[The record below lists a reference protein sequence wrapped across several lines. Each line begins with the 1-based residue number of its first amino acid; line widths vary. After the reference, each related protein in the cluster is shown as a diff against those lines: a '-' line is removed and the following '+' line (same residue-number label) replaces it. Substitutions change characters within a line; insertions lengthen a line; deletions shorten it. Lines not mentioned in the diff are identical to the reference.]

1 MNVKGKNK
9 FILFLKN
16 NGLKPTTQRNL
27 VVKQLLNGKNR
38 HFTAED
44 LYDEMKIKKKNISLA
59 TIYNTLHSF
68 VEKKILKLV
77 SVKEGKAIFCT
88 NMKNH
93 YHFFNSKT
101 GKLTDIPY
109 ENIKIEKLPNPPKGT
124 KIENIEITINLNR
137 KN

>member
-1 MNVKGKNK
+1 MIYNKNK
-9 FILFLKN
+9 FISFLKD

-27 VVKQLLNGKNR
+27 VVKQLLNGKDR

-44 LYDEMKIKKKNISLA
+44 LYDEMKLKKKNISLA

-68 VEKKILKLV
+68 VEKKILKLIAI
-77 SVKEGKAIFCT
+77 KEGKTIFCT

-109 ENIKIEKLPNPPKGT
+109 KKIKINKLPKPPKGT
-124 KIENIEITINLNR
+124 KIDNIEITINLNT

>member
-1 MNVKGKNK
+1 MTDNK
-9 FILFLKN
+9 KKLIFFLKD
-16 NGLKPTTQRNL
+16 NGLKLTTQRNL
-27 VVKQLLNGKNR
+27 VIKQLLNGKDK

-44 LYDEMKIKKKNISLA
+44 LYDEMKLKKKNVSLA

-68 VEKKILKLV
+68 VEKKILKLIAI
-77 SVKEGKAIFCT
+77 KEGKTIFCT

-109 ENIKIEKLPNPPKGT
+109 EKIKIKKLPKPPKGT
-124 KIENIEITINLNR
+124 KIDNIEITINLNT
-137 KN
+137 KS

>member
-93 YHFFNSKT
+93 YHFFNANT
-101 GKLTDIPY
+101 GKLIDIPY
-109 ENIKIEKLPNPPKGT
+109 EEIKINKLPKPPKGT
-124 KIENIEITINLNR
+124 KIDNVEITINLNK

>member
-1 MNVKGKNK
+1 MIDNK
-9 FILFLKN
+9 KKLIFFLKD
-16 NGLKPTTQRNL
+16 NGLKLTTQRNL
-27 VVKQLLNGKNR
+27 VIKQLLNGKDK

-44 LYDEMKIKKKNISLA
+44 LYDEIKVKKKNVSLA

-68 VEKKILKLV
+68 VEKKILKLIAI
-77 SVKEGKAIFCT
+77 KEGKTIFCT

-93 YHFFNSKT
+93 YHFFNPKT

-109 ENIKIEKLPNPPKGT
+109 ERIKINKLPKPPKGT
-124 KIENIEITINLNR
+124 RIDNIEITINLNT

>member
-1 MNVKGKNK
+1 MIYNKNK
-9 FILFLKN
+9 FIYFLKD

-27 VVKQLLNGKNR
+27 VVKQLLNGKDR

-44 LYDEMKIKKKNISLA
+44 LYDEMKLKKKNISLA

-68 VEKKILKLV
+68 VEKKILKLI

-93 YHFFNSKT
+93 YHFFNPKT
-101 GKLTDIPY
+101 GKLTDIPFKK
-109 ENIKIEKLPNPPKGT
+109 IKINKLPKPPKGT
-124 KIENIEITINLNR
+124 KIDNIEITINLNT
-137 KN
+137 KS

>member
-1 MNVKGKNK
+1 MIYNKNK
-9 FILFLKN
+9 FISFLKD

-27 VVKQLLNGKNR
+27 VVKQLLNGKDR

-44 LYDEMKIKKKNISLA
+44 LYDEMKLKKKNISLA

-68 VEKKILKLV
+68 VEKKILKLIAI
-77 SVKEGKAIFCT
+77 KEGKTIFCT

-109 ENIKIEKLPNPPKGT
+109 KKIKINKLPKPPKGT
-124 KIENIEITINLNR
+124 KIDNIEITINLNK

>member
-1 MNVKGKNK
+1 MIDNK
-9 FILFLKN
+9 KKLIFFLKD
-16 NGLKPTTQRNL
+16 NGLKLTTQRNL
-27 VVKQLLNGKNR
+27 VIKQLLNGKDK

-44 LYDEMKIKKKNISLA
+44 LYDEMKLKKKNVSLA

-68 VEKKILKLV
+68 VEKKILKLIAI
-77 SVKEGKAIFCT
+77 KEGKTIFCT

-93 YHFFNSKT
+93 YHFFNPKT

-109 ENIKIEKLPNPPKGT
+109 ERIKINKLPKPPKGT
-124 KIENIEITINLNR
+124 KIDNIEITINLNK

>member
-1 MNVKGKNK
+1 MIDKKNN
-9 FILFLKN
+9 FIYFLKQ
-16 NGLKPTTQRNL
+16 NGLKTTRQRNL
-27 VVKQLLNGKNR
+27 VVQQLLNGKDR

-44 LYDEMKIKKKNISLA
+44 LYEEMKLKKSNISLA

-68 VEKKILKLV
+68 VDKKILKLV
-77 SVKEGKAIFCT
+77 SVKEGKTIFCT

-101 GKLTDIPY
+101 GKLIDIPFKDIRI
-109 ENIKIEKLPNPPKGT
+109 NKLPKPPIGT
-124 KIENIEITINLNR
+124 KIDNIEITINLVK

>member
-1 MNVKGKNK
+1 MTTKTKNN
-9 FILFLKN
+9 FFSFLKE
-16 NGLKPTTQRNL
+16 NGLKPTSQRNL
-27 VVKQLLNGKNR
+27 VVKQLLNGKDR

-44 LYDEMKIKKKNISLA
+44 LYDEMKLKKTNISLA

-68 VEKKILKLV
+68 VEKKILKLI
-77 SVKEGKAIFCT
+77 SVKEGKTIFCT

-109 ENIKIEKLPNPPKGT
+109 EKIKIKKLPKPPKGT
-124 KIENIEITINLNR
+124 KIDNIEITINLNT
-137 KN
+137 KS

>member
-1 MNVKGKNK
+1 MTEIENK
-9 FILFLKN
+9 FISFLKE

-27 VVKQLLNGKNR
+27 IGKQLFLNGNNK

-44 LYDEMKIKKKNISLA
+44 LYEKIKLNNKNISLA
-59 TIYNTLHSF
+59 TIYNTLQSF

-77 SVKEGKAIFCT
+77 AIKKGKTIFCT

-93 YHFFNSKT
+93 YHFFNQKT
-101 GKLTDIPY
+101 GELIDIPC
-109 ENIKIEKLPNPPKGT
+109 EKIKIQNLPKAPKGT
-124 KIENIEITINLNR
+124 KIDNIEITINLNT

>member
-1 MNVKGKNK
+1 MTDKNK
-9 FILFLKN
+9 FITFLKK
-16 NGLKPTTQRNL
+16 NGLKPTLQRNL
-27 VVKQLLNGKNR
+27 LVKQLLNGKNR

-44 LYDEMKIKKKNISLA
+44 LYDEMKLKKINISLA

-77 SVKEGKAIFCT
+77 SIKEGKTIFCT

-93 YHFFNSKT
+93 YHFFNQKT
-101 GKLTDIPY
+101 GKLIDISS
-109 ENIKIEKLPNPPKGT
+109 EKIKINKLPKPPKGT
-124 KIENIEITINLNR
+124 RIDNIEITINLAT

>member
-1 MNVKGKNK
+1 MVKETKNN
-9 FILFLKN
+9 FFSFLKK
-16 NGLKPTTQRNL
+16 NGLKPTSQRNL
-27 VVKQLLNGKNR
+27 VVKQLLNGKDR

-44 LYDEMKIKKKNISLA
+44 LYDEMRLKKTNISLA

-68 VEKKILKLV
+68 VEKKILKLI
-77 SVKEGKAIFCT
+77 SVKEGKTIFCT

-109 ENIKIEKLPNPPKGT
+109 EKIKIKKLPKPPKGT
-124 KIENIEITINLNR
+124 KIDNIEITINLNT
-137 KN
+137 KS

>member
-1 MNVKGKNK
+1 MIDNK
-9 FILFLKN
+9 KKSIFFLKD
-16 NGLKPTTQRNL
+16 NGLKLTTQRNL
-27 VVKQLLNGKNR
+27 VIKQLLNGKDK

-44 LYDEMKIKKKNISLA
+44 LYDKMKLKKKNISLA

-68 VEKKILKLV
+68 VEKKILKLIA
-77 SVKEGKAIFCT
+77 VKEGKTIFCT

-93 YHFFNSKT
+93 YHFFNPKT

-109 ENIKIEKLPNPPKGT
+109 KGIKINKLPKPPKGT
-124 KIENIEITINLNR
+124 KIDNIEITINLNT

>member
-1 MNVKGKNK
+1 MIYNKNK
-9 FILFLKN
+9 FISFLKD

-27 VVKQLLNGKNR
+27 VVKQLLIGDDK

-44 LYDEMKIKKKNISLA
+44 LYDEMKLKKTNISLA

-68 VEKKILKLV
+68 VEKKILKLI

-109 ENIKIEKLPNPPKGT
+109 EKIKIKKLPKPPKGT
-124 KIENIEITINLNR
+124 KIDNIEITINLNT
-137 KN
+137 KS

>member
-1 MNVKGKNK
+1 MIDNK
-9 FILFLKN
+9 KKLIFFLKD
-16 NGLKPTTQRNL
+16 NGLKLTTQRNL
-27 VVKQLLNGKNR
+27 VIKQLLNGKDK

-44 LYDEMKIKKKNISLA
+44 LYDEMKLKKENVSLA

-68 VEKKILKLV
+68 VEKKILKLIAI
-77 SVKEGKAIFCT
+77 KEGKTIFCT

-93 YHFFNSKT
+93 YHFFNPKT

-109 ENIKIEKLPNPPKGT
+109 GRIKINKLPKPPKGT
-124 KIENIEITINLNR
+124 KIDNIEITINLNT

>member
-1 MNVKGKNK
+1 MTEIENK
-9 FILFLKN
+9 FISFLKE

-27 VVKQLLNGKNR
+27 VVKQLLNGKDK

-44 LYDEMKIKKKNISLA
+44 LYDQMKLKKKNISLA

-68 VEKKILKLV
+68 VEKKILKLI
-77 SVKEGKAIFCT
+77 SVKEGKTIFCT

-109 ENIKIEKLPNPPKGT
+109 EKIKIKKLPKPPKGT
-124 KIENIEITINLNR
+124 KIDNIEITINLNT

>member
-1 MNVKGKNK
+1 MIDNK
-9 FILFLKN
+9 KKLIFFLKD
-16 NGLKPTTQRNL
+16 NGLKLTTQRNL
-27 VVKQLLNGKNR
+27 VIKQLLNGKDK

-44 LYDEMKIKKKNISLA
+44 LYDKMKLKKKNISLA

-68 VEKKILKLV
+68 VEKKILKLIA
-77 SVKEGKAIFCT
+77 VKEGKTIFCT

-93 YHFFNSKT
+93 YHFFNPKT

-109 ENIKIEKLPNPPKGT
+109 KGIKINKLPKPPKGT
-124 KIENIEITINLNR
+124 KIDNIEITINLNT

>member
-1 MNVKGKNK
+1 MTDKNK
-9 FILFLKN
+9 FITFLKK
-16 NGLKPTTQRNL
+16 NGLKPTLQRNL
-27 VVKQLLNGKNR
+27 LVKQLLNGKNR

-44 LYDEMKIKKKNISLA
+44 LYDEMKLKKINISLA

-77 SVKEGKAIFCT
+77 SIKEGKTIFCT

-93 YHFFNSKT
+93 YHFFNQKT
-101 GKLTDIPY
+101 GKLIDISS
-109 ENIKIEKLPNPPKGT
+109 EKIKINKLPKPPKGT
-124 KIENIEITINLNR
+124 SIDNIEITINLAT

>member
-1 MNVKGKNK
+1 MIDNK
-9 FILFLKN
+9 KKLIFFLKD
-16 NGLKPTTQRNL
+16 NGLKLTTQRNL
-27 VVKQLLNGKNR
+27 VIKQLLNGKDK

-44 LYDEMKIKKKNISLA
+44 LYDEMKLKKKNVSLA

-68 VEKKILKLV
+68 VEKKILKLIAI
-77 SVKEGKAIFCT
+77 KEGKTIFCT

-93 YHFFNSKT
+93 YHFFNPKT

-109 ENIKIEKLPNPPKGT
+109 KRIKINKLPKPPKGT
-124 KIENIEITINLNR
+124 KIDNIEITINLNT

>member
-1 MNVKGKNK
+1 MMETKNK
-9 FILFLKN
+9 FISFLKE

-27 VVKQLLNGKNR
+27 VVKQLLIGKDK

-44 LYDEMKIKKKNISLA
+44 LYDEIKLKKKSISLA

-77 SVKEGKAIFCT
+77 SFKEGKAIFCT

-93 YHFFNSKT
+93 YHFFNPKT

-109 ENIKIEKLPNPPKGT
+109 GRIKINKLPKPPKGT
-124 KIENIEITINLNR
+124 KIDNIEITINLNT